1 MTRLIK
7 ILAVAGLTAVLAL
20 PVMVCADEAPA
31 NYAAD
36 ANKTGGDPPTVPH
49 KMKEGDTG
57 KSCLVC
63 HEKGLN
69 KAPETSHPERIDC
82 VQCHVQGEIKKKAV
96 KKQSKSK

>member
-1 MTRLIK
+1 MTRLIRF
-7 ILAVAGLTAVLAL
+7 LAVACLSAALAL
-20 PVMVCADEAPA
+20 PLLAIADDEPV

-49 KMKEGDTG
+49 RMKEGQTG

-69 KAPETSHPERIDC
+69 KAPETSHPERLDC

-96 KKQSKSK
+96 KKQPKSK